1 MASQFTGRFG
11 SSTPS
16 SKIEIKENSLAE
28 NQAKKGGAKVG
39 HKGNGRKLFNKAEA
53 DETIRLNLEIDKCPQ
68 CGGKL
73 ESNGIDERCI
83 IDSFLTEARK
93 IIYECQL
100 KKCKC
105 CSKEVSKRPLVMAGS
120 KYGNG
125 LISNALVMHYL
136 EGIPLNKVVTIFG
149 NGVNKGALLHIFHKL
164 AKYWEPALEKL
175 QEEYRQ
181 AAVKHA
187 DETSWRNDGQNG
199 YSWLFCNC
207 EISLFRFEKTRSSE
221 IPLDVMGDQPLPGV
235 LCVDRY
241 GGYNKVPCHIQY
253 CYAHL
258 LRDVQDLEKKY
269 PKNKEIKKYV
279 GSMASLLAEAMG
291 LRGKEISDEDYY
303 KRAEELKS
311 QILLCSRYP
320 SHHLSIPKYQD
331 IFLDNEHRLF
341 HWVTNR
347 KIPPDN
353 NRAERELR
361 PTVIARKMSFGSQSP
376 RGAKT
381 RSTLMSV
388 FHTAAK
394 RLTDQSIRQWIQS
407 TLETL
412 ANNPEIELYQLLPK
426 P

>member
-1 MASQFTGRFG
+1 
-11 SSTPS
+11 
-16 SKIEIKENSLAE
+16 
-28 NQAKKGGAKVG
+28 
-39 HKGNGRKLFNKAEA
+39 
-53 DETIRLNLEIDKCPQ
+53 
-68 CGGKL
+68 
-73 ESNGIDERCI
+73 
-83 IDSFLTEARK
+83 
-93 IIYECQL
+93 
-100 KKCKC
+100 
-105 CSKEVSKRPLVMAGS
+105 
-120 KYGNG
+120 
-125 LISNALVMHYL
+125 
-136 EGIPLNKVVTIFG
+136 
-149 NGVNKGALLHIFHKL
+149 
-164 AKYWEPALEKL
+164 
-175 QEEYRQ
+175 
-181 AAVKHA
+181 
-187 DETSWRNDGQNG
+187 
-199 YSWLFCNC
+199 
-207 EISLFRFEKTRSSE
+207 
-221 IPLDVMGDQPLPGV
+221 MGDQPLPGV

-269 PKNKEIKKYV
+269 SKNKEIKKYV